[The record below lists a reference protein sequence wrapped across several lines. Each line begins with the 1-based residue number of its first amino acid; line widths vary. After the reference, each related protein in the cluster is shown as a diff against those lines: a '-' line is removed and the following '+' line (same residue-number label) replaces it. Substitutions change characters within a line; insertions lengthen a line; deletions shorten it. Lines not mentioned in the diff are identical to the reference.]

1 MGKYHGIGG
10 FRIGKVGNERYYL
23 RKSSNVVAIAK
34 PYKAINSQ
42 WIKQEEFK
50 AYILSLLNVG
60 VPQVYVLDALPEAL
74 FPYALLFIQDNNS
87 TSLYLDKDGERTEL
101 HITGGGGGF
110 EPTQPQLAAMNSGIT
125 TEKRESYDLSV
136 IGVEDLKTRMLA
148 AETGLG
154 EVESSLE
161 TKADKEST
169 YTKTDVNV
177 MLDVKADK
185 LTTYTKTEVDDA
197 IDTLDTKLDRLDVS
211 VDTKLELKLDR
222 RTSTGLGVY
231 CHNGSVQGEL
241 SVRTTVASSPSD
253 TSVLTEKAVKTYAD
267 SIKTDVNNKLDKRTT
282 AGIWLYS
289 HSNALQG
296 EFHVLPVVED
306 VATDF
311 DILTAKAVKTYVD
324 SQTVYNH
331 QLYLRFNDGNC
342 KASIVLVNKKKE
354 PLSITELTTI
364 LKNGFHNT
372 ASNIIGMLAGIIPA
386 MGYYKLNEIW
396 YEVVGVVYNDDT
408 QHVVAIGRQY
418 PQASGPNAITI
429 CDAHGGVY
437 TLNDIV
443 SST

>member
-74 FPYALLFIQDNNS
+74 FPYALLFIQNNNS

-101 HITGGGGGF
+101 HISGGGGGF

-136 IGVEDLKTRMLA
+136 IGVDDLKTRMLA

-197 IDTLDTKLDRLDVS
+197 IDGLDTKLDRIDVS

-241 SVRTTVASSPSD
+241 SVKTSVASSPSD

-267 SIKTDVNNKLDKRTT
+267 SIKTDVNNKLDKRTDD
-282 AGIWLYS
+282 GLWLYS
-289 HSNALQG
+289 HVGDSQGAL
-296 EFHVLPVVED
+296 HVLPVVED

-324 SQTVYNH
+324 SK
-331 QLYLRFNDGNC
+331 D
-342 KASIVLVNKKKE
+342 
-354 PLSITELTTI
+354 PL
-364 LKNGFHNT
+364 KWN
-372 ASNIIGMLAGIIPA
+372 
-386 MGYYKLNEIW
+386 Y
-396 YEVVGVVYNDDT
+396 VGLLG
-408 QHVVAIGRQY
+408 A
-418 PQASGPNAITI
+418 ASGSTLTI
-429 CDAHGGVY
+429 KDDWSELLIICRVQEESSYYNISQVIPKYAFTVGSPTGKQCFFGFYWNDNY
-437 TLNDIV
+437 TMKTRLGLSGSGDSQIIKNIYPRSDYWTIAGFYIYKR
-443 SST
+443 

>member
-74 FPYALLFIQDNNS
+74 FPYALLFIQNNNS

-101 HITGGGGGF
+101 HISGGGGGF

-154 EVESSLE
+154 DVETSLE
-161 TKADKEST
+161 SKADKEST

-241 SVRTTVASSPSD
+241 SVKTSVASSPSD

-267 SIKTDVNNKLDKRTT
+267 SIKTDVNNKLDKRTDD
-282 AGIWLYS
+282 GLWLYS
-289 HSNALQG
+289 HVGGSQGAL
-296 EFHVLPVVED
+296 HVLPVVES

-324 SQTVYNH
+324 KVTTATVTS
-331 QLYLRFNDGNC
+331 GN
-342 KASIVLVNKKKE
+342 
-354 PLSITELTTI
+354 
-364 LKNGFHNT
+364 
-372 ASNIIGMLAGIIPA
+372 SNIFL
-386 MGYYKLNEIW
+386 YKCNR
-396 YEVVGVVYNDDT
+396 VVTAVFENFRNDDAT
-408 QHVVAIGRQY
+408 SMSIPVEYRPKDRRKVVVLGTSTSDTMVVAIETNGTVPTWY
-418 PQASGPNAITI
+418 GTSNYKYYGTLTYIIT
-429 CDAHGGVY
+429 D
-437 TLNDIV
+437 
-443 SST
+443 

>member
-74 FPYALLFIQDNNS
+74 FPYALLFIQNNNS

-101 HITGGGGGF
+101 HISGGGGGF

-136 IGVEDLKTRMLA
+136 IGVDDLKTRMLA

-161 TKADKEST
+161 SKADKEST

-185 LTTYTKTEVDDA
+185 LTTYTKTEVDEA
-197 IDTLDTKLDRLDVS
+197 IDGLDTKLDRLDVS

-241 SVRTTVASSPSD
+241 SVKTSVASSPSD

-267 SIKTDVNNKLDKRTT
+267 SIKTDVSKKLDKRTDE
-282 AGIWLYS
+282 GLWLYS
-289 HSNALQG
+289 HVGDSQGAL
-296 EFHVLPVVED
+296 HVLPVVED

-324 SQTVYNH
+324 SKDPLKWNYVGILGAASGSTLTVKDDWSELLIITRVSEGNNYYN
-331 QLYLRFNDGNC
+331 
-342 KASIVLVNKKKE
+342 LVNIVPKYGFTQGSPTGNVAMCGFYWNENYNAKAR
-354 PLSITELTTI
+354 IGINGTGDN
-364 LKNGFHNT
+364 LKVQVGYTNAIGWGLNGFY
-372 ASNIIGMLAGIIPA
+372 I
-386 MGYYKLNEIW
+386 YK
-396 YEVVGVVYNDDT
+396 
-408 QHVVAIGRQY
+408 R
-418 PQASGPNAITI
+418 
-429 CDAHGGVY
+429 
-437 TLNDIV
+437 
-443 SST
+443 

>member
-74 FPYALLFIQDNNS
+74 FPYALLFIQNNNS

-101 HITGGGGGF
+101 HISGGGGGF

-136 IGVEDLKTRMLA
+136 IGVDDLKTRMLA

-161 TKADKEST
+161 SKADKEST

-197 IDTLDTKLDRLDVS
+197 IDGLDTKLDRLDVS

-241 SVRTTVASSPSD
+241 SVKTSVASSPSD

-267 SIKTDVNNKLDKRTT
+267 SIKTDVSNKLDKRTD
-282 AGIWLYS
+282 AGLWLYS
-289 HSNALQG
+289 HVGGSQGAL
-296 EFHVLPVVED
+296 HVNPVVED

-324 SQTVYNH
+324 SKDPLKWNYVGILGAASGSTLTVKDDWSELLIVTRVSEGNNYYN
-331 QLYLRFNDGNC
+331 
-342 KASIVLVNKKKE
+342 LVNIVPKYGFTQGSPTGNVAMCGFYWNDNYNAKAR
-354 PLSITELTTI
+354 IGINGTGDN
-364 LKNGFHNT
+364 LKVQV
-372 ASNIIGMLAGIIPA
+372 
-386 MGYYKLNEIW
+386 GYTN
-396 YEVVGVVYNDDT
+396 
-408 QHVVAIGRQY
+408 AIGW
-418 PQASGPNAITI
+418 GL
-429 CDAHGGVY
+429 GGFY
-437 TLNDIV
+437 IYKR
-443 SST
+443 